1 MRKKLSLYCPL
12 VIMIVVSSSCANK
25 TESPSNLELLSAIE
39 NAFVDI
45 ATKAKPAIVGIFAG
59 HSDRELNRAG
69 SGFFY
74 REDGHILTN
83 DHIVRGADYYRV
95 RLLDGTELDAKLVGA
110 DIITDIAV
118 LKVNR
123 EEVFPT
129 LPLANSEKVKVG
141 QFAVAIG
148 NPFQLEYSVTT
159 GVVSGKGRSVPLGLQ
174 FIRHQNFIQ
183 TDAWIH
189 TGSSGGPLL
198 NIYGE
203 VIGINALIRKV
214 ENTPAPV
221 RAGAGFAI
229 PSNMVNSIG
238 EQLIAHGKIIRG
250 YLGIRM
256 REVQDGIRVTFVRSD
271 TPAYRAGMRRN
282 DVIVE
287 YNGERIKKSV
297 DLMMLIAESQVGKK
311 AVIKVLRS
319 GKDRTLNVI
328 IDEIPPELAGIPYED
343 DSVSWKTLGLAVR
356 KLEKHDFE
364 RYTYLTEEDSGVVVE
379 RVKIDAPGY
388 NAKIPRGSLI
398 LKVNGKEIPDVAAL
412 EAILQLEQ
420 EAEELEVEIKSSFGV
435 EQVTVNLPKE

>member
-1 MRKKLSLYCPL
+1 MGKRIFLYCSL
-12 VIMIVVSSSCANK
+12 VIMIVICSSCTSK
-25 TESPSNLELLSAIE
+25 TELPSNLELLSAIE
-39 NAFVDI
+39 SAFIDI

-59 HSDRELNRAG
+59 HSDQKLNRAG

-74 REDGHILTN
+74 RRDGHILTN
-83 DHIVRGADYYRV
+83 DHIVRGAEYYKV
-95 RLLDGTELDAKLVGA
+95 RLLDGSELDAKLVGT

-118 LKVNR
+118 LKVDR

-129 LPLANSEKVKVG
+129 LPLANSEKVQVG

-159 GVVSGKGRSVPLGLQ
+159 GVVSGKGRSVALGLQ

-203 VIGINALIRKV
+203 VIGINALIQKV

-229 PSNMVNSIG
+229 PSNMVNNIG
-238 EQLIAHGKIIRG
+238 KQLIANGKIIRG

-271 TPAYRAGMRRN
+271 TPAYRAGMRQN

-287 YNGERIKKSV
+287 YNGEKIQKSV
-297 DLMMLIAESQVGKK
+297 DLQMLIAESEVGKET
-311 AVIKVLRS
+311 VIKVLRH
-319 GKDRTLNVI
+319 GRDRTIHVI
-328 IDEIPPELAGIPYED
+328 IDEIPPDLVGIPYTD
-343 DSVSWKTLGLAVR
+343 DSASWRMLGLTVR
-356 KLEKHDFE
+356 KLEKQDFE

-379 RVKIDAPGY
+379 RVKVDAPGY

-398 LKVNGKEIPDVAAL
+398 LSVNGKEIPDVAAL
-412 EAILQLEQ
+412 EAILQLER
-420 EAEELEVEIKSSFGV
+420 EAEELNIEIKSSFGV
-435 EQVTVNLPKE
+435 EKVTVQLPKE